1 MLRSDV
7 LNNKTYTLLLVEDQL
22 SDIRL
27 TQEALRG
34 MGALLQI
41 KIVMDGEEALDY
53 LMRRTNKYEHAP
65 RPDLILL
72 DINLPKIDGIELAG
86 IIKKDSSLSVIP
98 IVMLSTSE
106 SQNDILR
113 AYQAGVNCYI
123 SKPLDFND
131 FLEIMNIVCLFWFK
145 TITLPAI

>member
-72 DINLPKIDGIELAG
+72 DINLPKIDGIELAS
-86 IIKKDSSLSVIP
+86 IIKKDFSLSIIP

-145 TITLPAI
+145 TITLPEI